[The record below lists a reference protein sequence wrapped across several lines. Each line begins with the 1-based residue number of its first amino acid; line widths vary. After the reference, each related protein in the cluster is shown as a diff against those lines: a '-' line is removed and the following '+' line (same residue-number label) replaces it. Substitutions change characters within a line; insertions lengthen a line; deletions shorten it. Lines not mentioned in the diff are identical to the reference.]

1 MKGMFMFCQN
11 KRTALCLSLLLL
23 VLPGQ
28 AVSTANFTPI
38 SHGDENWEQH
48 TGLWVCPRLGGASD
62 ILPLST
68 RLYATCQ
75 SVTDGVAL
83 RIDISKDSKGTIT
96 MENSPFQ
103 PDSAGI
109 TFYAKASSPL
119 EVVVANRTKVN
130 VTSQWQKFDITWEK
144 LGTEKSKP
152 SLGWEFQLEL
162 ASSAKEDCWLLID
175 RMGTEGPAF
184 DSAPNIKQQQG
195 TDITINTK
203 DILGNPAVLTPTID
217 RLKNKQPFRIIAF
230 GDSVT
235 AGAQCNRGNW
245 GIEKP
250 DHVKFLYFAHLARF
264 LEQEYG
270 YNGIDVIQNG
280 YGGWT
285 AEQAEKIVEKVF
297 QDVRPEDVI
306 IIEFGGNDLGWAKR
320 TIDQWLIS
328 LEALVN
334 EAKKKTSQII
344 IMSMTTGP
352 NIPPISDN
360 ISRRFRAFAD
370 KQKLAFVDVTRW
382 SMYRGHKYAW
392 AYLANGYHPDF
403 MGHIMMGE
411 VMSPLFT
418 EKHFD
423 WPPYVCNTKP

>member
-1 MKGMFMFCQN
+1 M
-11 KRTALCLSLLLL
+11 LCLLLL
-23 VLPGQ
+23 LFSLVGQ
-28 AVSTANFTPI
+28 IVSAANFVPI
-38 SHGDENWEQH
+38 SHGDENWEKH
-48 TGLWVCPRLGGASD
+48 TGLWVCPKLGEASD
-62 ILPLST
+62 VLPLST
-68 RLYATCQ
+68 RLYATRQ

-83 RIDISKDSKGTIT
+83 RIDISKGSKGTIT

-103 PDSAGI
+103 PDTAGL

-119 EVVVANRTKVN
+119 EVMVANRAKVN
-130 VTSQWQKFDITWEK
+130 VTSQWQKFDISWEK
-144 LGTEKSKP
+144 LGTEKARP
-152 SLGWEFQLEL
+152 SVGWEFQIEL
-162 ASSAKEDCWLLID
+162 ASPAKKNCYLIID
-175 RMGTEGPAF
+175 RLGTESPTF
-184 DSAPNIKQQQG
+184 DPDPNIKKQQG
-195 TDITINTK
+195 LDVTINTK
-203 DILGNPAVLTPTID
+203 DILGNASVLAPTIE
-217 RLKNKQPFRIIAF
+217 RLKKKQPFRIIAF

-245 GIEKP
+245 GIEKA
-250 DHVKFLYFAHLARF
+250 DHVQFLYFGHLATL
-264 LEQEYG
+264 LETEYG
-270 YNGIDVIQNG
+270 YKGIDAVQNG

-285 AEQAEKIVEKVF
+285 AEQGRKIVEKVF

-334 EAKKKTSQII
+334 SAKKKTSQII

-360 ISRRFRAFAD
+360 ISRRFRVFAD
-370 KQKLAFVDVTRW
+370 KQKVAFVDVTRW
-382 SMYRGHKYAW
+382 SMYRGQKYAW

-411 VMSPLFT
+411 IMSPLFT

-423 WPPYVCNTKP
+423 WPPYVRNPKP

>member
-1 MKGMFMFCQN
+1 MYYQN
-11 KRTALCLSLLLL
+11 KRIIVCLSVLILLLFA
-23 VLPGQ
+23 Q
-28 AVSTANFTPI
+28 MVSAATFTPI
-38 SHGDENWEQH
+38 SHGDENFEQH

-68 RLYATCQ
+68 RMYATCQ

-83 RIDISKDSKGTIT
+83 RIDISKGSKGTIT

-103 PDSAGI
+103 PNTAGL
-109 TFYAKASSPL
+109 TFYAKASLPL

-130 VTSQWQKFDITWEK
+130 VTSQWKKFDIPWEK

-162 ASSAKEDCWLLID
+162 ASPAKEDCQLFID
-175 RMGTEGPAF
+175 RLGTEGPAF
-184 DSAPNIKQQQG
+184 DPAPNIKKQG
-195 TDITINTK
+195 GNDITINTK
-203 DILGNPAVLTPTID
+203 DILGNADILAPTIE
-217 RLKNKQPFRIIAF
+217 RLKNKKPFRIIAF

-245 GIEKP
+245 GVQAE
-250 DHVKFLYFAHLARF
+250 DSVKFLYFAHLARL

-270 YNGIDVIQNG
+270 YKGIDFVQNG

-285 AEQAEKIVEKVF
+285 AEQGVKIVEKVF
-297 QDVRPEDVI
+297 QDVKPEDVI

-334 EAKKKTSQII
+334 AAKKKTSQII
-344 IMSMTTGP
+344 IMSITTGP
-352 NIPPISDN
+352 NIPPISEN

-370 KQKLAFVDVTRW
+370 KHTVAFFDVTRW
-382 SMYRGHKYAW
+382 SMYRGQKYAW
-392 AYLANGYHPDF
+392 VYLANGYHPDF
-403 MGHIMMGE
+403 MGHIMMAE
-411 VMSPLFT
+411 IMSPLFT
-418 EKHFD
+418 EKHFN
-423 WPPYVCNTKP
+423 WPPCVSDKKP